1 MLVTVMV
8 TVLAF
13 AISLLLGIVGVL
25 IGARL
30 RGVPVDMTLAYRA
43 IAAPAAAVA
52 GAGVLISALSMEIRH
67 YWQARTFARIERAR

>member
-1 MLVTVMV
+1 MLVTVIV

-52 GAGVLISALSMEIRH
+52 GAVVLISALSMEIRH
-67 YWQARTFARIERAR
+67 YRQARTFARIERAG